1 MKKIL
6 IILSL
11 FVACVNKESKVET
24 ADKAKQEE
32 RDSSSSEVHIA
43 LQLNN
48 GAKWKTDVATRKN
61 VAAMAKIINDSSNA
75 GTKNRKLLVR
85 QLQTSIDTLVQ
96 QCTMK
101 GPSHDALHLW
111 LEKVLND
118 LKGMTAGDD
127 KFQNAYASLRKN
139 VDSFYVFFE

>member
-24 ADKAKQEE
+24 ADKPKQEE

-48 GAKWKTDVATRKN
+48 GTKWKTDVATRNN

-101 GPSHDALHLW
+101 GA
-111 LEKVLND
+111 
-118 LKGMTAGDD
+118 
-127 KFQNAYASLRKN
+127 
-139 VDSFYVFFE
+139 